1 MGCVGQFRPMKI
13 DKTAIEGVL
22 VLEPKRFGDERGFFM
37 ESYNQRTFEAAVG
50 HPVNFV
56 QDNHSRSRKGTVR
69 GLHFQSKPG
78 QAKLIRCTAGMIWD
92 VAVDIRAGSPS
103 FGKWFG
109 IELSA
114 ENSRMI
120 FIPVGFAHGFAVLSE
135 EADVQYQCSAY
146 YDAKTEAGFRWNDP
160 EVGVDWRTSDPIL
173 SERDQTSPSF
183 AELRA
188 RIEGGRE

>member
-1 MGCVGQFRPMKI
+1 
-13 DKTAIEGVL
+13 
-22 VLEPKRFGDERGFFM
+22 
-37 ESYNQRTFEAAVG
+37 
-50 HPVNFV
+50 
-56 QDNHSRSRKGTVR
+56 
-69 GLHFQSKPG
+69 
-78 QAKLIRCTAGMIWD
+78 
-92 VAVDIRAGSPS
+92 SPS